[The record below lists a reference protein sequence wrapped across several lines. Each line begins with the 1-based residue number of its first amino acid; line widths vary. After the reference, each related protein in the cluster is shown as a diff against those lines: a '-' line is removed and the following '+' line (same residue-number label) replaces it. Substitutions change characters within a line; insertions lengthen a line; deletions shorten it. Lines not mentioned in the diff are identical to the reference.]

1 MTTAE
6 ILLSGAVTIMGG
18 GNVWNWLSSRG
29 KTKVD
34 LITLAQSIAAE
45 TIKALKDR
53 EGALLER
60 LSDLEERVGELSA
73 HIESLESV
81 IRTAGLTP
89 PPRPAARAR
98 KTA

>member
-6 ILLSGAVTIMGG
+6 IALSGILTIMGG
-18 GNVWNWLSSRG
+18 GHVWNWLSSRG

-53 EGALLER
+53 EDALMER
-60 LSDLEERVGELSA
+60 IDALEERVGELSV
-73 HIESLESV
+73 HIESLEGV
-81 IRTAGLTP
+81 IRSAGLTP
-89 PPRPAARAR
+89 PPRPASRRRAS
-98 KTA
+98 